1 MFIWWILSIKKGV
14 VLSLNIRLAI
24 FCIFLFL
31 ILNVF
36 VRLLIL
42 PDFLS
47 VVLSFEPI
55 GSYIET

>member
-1 MFIWWILSIKKGV
+1 M
-14 VLSLNIRLAI
+14 SLNIRLAI

-55 GSYIET
+55 ASYIET

>member
-1 MFIWWILSIKKGV
+1 M
-14 VLSLNIRLAI
+14 SLNIRLAI